1 MRLPRGSSNPYIP
14 LTMVT
19 TKEFPSAAA
28 GKPVARGDH
37 VYLIDGSGYIFRA
50 YHALPPLTRPSDG
63 LPVGA
68 VHGFCGMLWKLLRET
83 GELAPPTHMAVIFD
97 YSAKTFRSDLFDGYK
112 ANRPEPPDDLIPQFP
127 LVRDAVRA
135 FNVACIEKEGYEA
148 DDLIAT
154 YALQALAADADVTIV
169 SSDKD
174 LMQIVQPGIVM
185 YDTMKNK
192 VIDEKG
198 VVEKFGVPPDKVIEV
213 QALIG
218 DTSDNVPGVPG
229 IGVKTAALLINE
241 YGDLETLLSRA
252 EQIKQTKRR
261 ENLLRFADQARL
273 SKNLV
278 TLDTKTPLDVPL
290 AETAVQQPNA
300 DALTAFMRAMEF
312 STLLRRVAEGLGAPL
327 PESEAAAKPVRKR
340 KDDYDHPL
348 RKSPRG
354 EPGPERQADV
364 KDATPGDLAIER
376 ATALEAIPFD
386 RSTYETVT
394 NIERLDHLLDAA
406 RFQGHFAFRVKLNT
420 ADPMAGEIA
429 GMALA
434 IAPGHAAYVPLA
446 HRAGDELDL
455 GDETAPE
462 QVPLRGALDR
472 LTPVLEDDAVLK
484 IVSNAK
490 PDMVAL
496 ARYGIVLTAV
506 DDPCLMSYAL
516 DAGRAE
522 HLPPK
527 LAGNLLGHTCLTEKE
542 VLGTGKAAVRFDRVD
557 VERATEYAGEE
568 ADIALRLW
576 LVLKPRLAAE
586 SVTTVYETLER
597 PLQSVLATM
606 ERSGIKVDRSTLASL
621 SSTFAQTI
629 ARLED
634 EIREL
639 AGEEFNI
646 ASPKQL
652 GEILFDKM
660 SLPGGRKTK
669 TGAWSTDAA
678 MLEELAAEGHELPQK
693 VLDWRLLAKL
703 KSTYTDALPAYIHPE
718 TGRVHTR
725 YVLASTT
732 TGRLASQEP
741 NLQNI
746 PVRTKEGRSIRKAF
760 VAEKGKK
767 LISADYS
774 QIELRVLAHMADT
787 PTLRQAFAEGQDI
800 HAMTASEMFGVPI
813 MDMDAGIR
821 RRAKAINF
829 GIIYG
834 ISAVGLAAQ
843 LGIPRGEAAAY
854 IKTYFE
860 RLPGI
865 KDYMEQMKAEAR
877 RTGYVK
883 TLFGRKVHYP
893 DINTKNPSLR
903 GNYER
908 AAINAPIQG
917 SAADIIRRA
926 MVRMADALDEAGLS
940 ARMLLQ
946 VHDELIFEAPEEEA
960 EKTMEIAQSVMERAP
975 EPALKLKVPLK
986 VDARAADNWEAA
998 H

>member
-1 MRLPRGSSNPYIP
+1 MIRAK
-14 LTMVT
+14 T
-19 TKEFPSAAA
+19 TPAAA
-28 GKPVARGDH
+28 GKPAGRGDH

-97 YSAKTFRSDLFDGYK
+97 YSAKTFRTDLFDGYK

-154 YALQALAADADVTIV
+154 YALQALEAGADVTIV

-174 LMQIVQPGIVM
+174 LMQIVQPGIIM

-192 VIDEKG
+192 VIDGEG
-198 VVEKFGVPPDKVIEV
+198 VIEKFGVPPEKVIEV

-229 IGVKTAALLINE
+229 IGVKTAALLIND
-241 YGDLETLLSRA
+241 YGNLETLLERA
-252 EQIKQTKRR
+252 SEIKQQKRR
-261 ENLLRFADQARL
+261 ENLIEFADQARL
-273 SKNLV
+273 SKDLV
-278 TLDTKTPLDVPL
+278 TLDTKSPLDVPL
-290 AETAVQQPNA
+290 AETAVQQP
-300 DALTAFMRAMEF
+300 DPETLTAFMREMEF
-312 STLLRRVAEGLGAPL
+312 STMLKRVAEGLNAPL
-327 PESEAAAKPVRKR
+327 PEGASKPKVPARK
-340 KDDYDHPL
+340 KKNDYDHPL
-348 RKSPRG
+348 RRSPRG
-354 EPGPERQADV
+354 QAGPARNIEVQGGSPAE
-364 KDATPGDLAIER
+364 LAVER
-376 ATALEAIPFD
+376 AAKMEQVPFD
-386 RSTYETVT
+386 RSNYETVT
-394 NIERLDHLLDAA
+394 EIARLQDLLDAA
-406 RFQGHFAFRVKLNT
+406 ELQGHLAVQVKLNA
-420 ADPMAGEIA
+420 ADPMTGDIA
-429 GMALA
+429 GVALA
-434 IAPGHAAYVPLA
+434 LVPGHAAYAPLA
-446 HRAGDELDL
+446 HRAGDGLDL
-455 GDETAPE
+455 GGEGVGP
-462 QVPLRGALDR
+462 QIPLREALD
-472 LTPVLEDDAVLK
+472 LLKPILEDESALK
-484 IVSNAK
+484 IMAGAK
-490 PDMVAL
+490 HDMVAL
-496 ARYGIVLTAV
+496 ARYGIALTAI
-506 DDPCLMSYAL
+506 DDPCLISYAL
-516 DAGRAE
+516 DAGRAD
-522 HLPPK
+522 HAPAK
-527 LAGNLLGHTCLTEKE
+527 LAAARLGHTALTEKE
-542 VLGTGKAAVRFDRVD
+542 VLGTGKSAVGFDRVD
-557 VERATEYAGEE
+557 IAGATEAAGEE

-576 LVLKPRLAAE
+576 TILKPRLAAE
-586 SVTTVYETLER
+586 QVTTVYETLER
-597 PLQSVLATM
+597 PLQPVLAHM
-606 ERSGIKVDRSTLASL
+606 ERSGIKVERTALARL
-621 SSTFAQTI
+621 SGSFAQTI
-629 ARLED
+629 ARLDD
-634 EIREL
+634 EIRAL
-639 AGEEFNI
+639 AGEDFNI

-660 SLPGGRKTK
+660 SLSGGRKTK

-678 MLEELAAEGHELPQK
+678 ALEELAAEGHELPQK
-693 VLDWRLLAKL
+693 VLEWRLLAKL
-703 KSTYTDALPAYIHPE
+703 KSTYTDALPAYIHAE

-746 PVRTKEGRSIRKAF
+746 PVRTPEGRSIRKAF

-774 QIELRVLAHMADT
+774 QIELRVLAHMADA
-787 PTLRQAFAEGQDI
+787 PTLRQAFADGLDI

-813 MDMDAGIR
+813 EGMAPAIR

-834 ISAVGLAAQ
+834 ISAVGLGAQ

-860 RLPGI
+860 RFPGI
-865 KDYMEQMKAEAR
+865 KDYMEAMKAEAR
-877 RTGYVK
+877 RAGYVT
-883 TLFGRKVHYP
+883 TLFGRKVHSP
-893 DINTKNPSLR
+893 EINTKNPSLR

-917 SAADIIRRA
+917 SAADILRRA
-926 MVRMADALDEAGLS
+926 MVRMPNALEEAGLA

-946 VHDELIFEAPEEEA
+946 VHDELIFEAPEMEA
-960 EKTMEIAQSVMERAP
+960 EKTMEIAQSVMESAA

>member
-1 MRLPRGSSNPYIP
+1 M
-14 LTMVT
+14 T
-19 TKEFPSAAA
+19 TKKTTAPAA
-28 GKPVARGDH
+28 GKPVAKGDH

-112 ANRPEPPDDLIPQFP
+112 ANRPEPPEDLIPQFP

-154 YALQALAADADVTIV
+154 YALQALAIGADVTIV

-192 VIDEKG
+192 VIGEEG
-198 VVEKFGVPPDKVIEV
+198 VIEKFGVPPEKVIEV

-218 DTSDNVPGVPG
+218 DSSDNVPGVPG

-241 YGDLETLLSRA
+241 FGDLETLLARA
-252 EQIKQTKRR
+252 SEIKQQKRR
-261 ENLLRFADQARL
+261 ENLITFADQARL
-273 SKNLV
+273 SKTLV
-278 TLDTKTPLDVPL
+278 TLDTNSPLDVPL
-290 AETAVQQPNA
+290 AETAVRLP
-300 DALTAFMRAMEF
+300 DANVLTAFMRQMEF
-312 STLLRRVAEGLGAPL
+312 STLLRRVGEGLGAEL
-327 PESEAAAKPVRKR
+327 PEGEAQAPKTARKK

-354 EPGPERQADV
+354 EAGPARDIEVQGGSPAE
-364 KDATPGDLAIER
+364 LAIER
-376 ATALEAIPFD
+376 ATKLEMIPFD
-386 RSTYETVT
+386 RSNYETVT
-394 NIERLDHLLDAA
+394 DTERLADLLDAA
-406 RFQGHFAFRVKLNT
+406 RYQGHFSFRVKLNA
-420 ADPMAGEIA
+420 ADPMTGEIA
-429 GMALA
+429 GVALA
-434 IAPGHAAYVPLA
+434 IVPGHAAYVPLA

-455 GDETAPE
+455 GGETAVK
-462 QVPLRGALDR
+462 QIPLREALDM
-472 LTPVLEDDAVLK
+472 LKPVLEDEAVLK
-484 IVSNAK
+484 IMSNAK

-496 ARYGIVLTAV
+496 ARYGIALDAV

-527 LAGNLLGHTCLTEKE
+527 LAGNLLGYTCMAEKE
-542 VLGTGKAAVRFDRVD
+542 VLGTGKSAVGFDRVD
-557 VERATEYAGEE
+557 VARATEFAGEE
-568 ADIALRLW
+568 VDIGLRLW
-576 LVLKPRLAAE
+576 TVLKPRLAAE

-597 PLQSVLATM
+597 PLQPVLAAM
-606 ERSGIKVDRSTLASL
+606 ERSGIKVERAALASL
-621 SSTFAQTI
+621 SGSFAQTI

-646 ASPKQL
+646 GSPKQL

-660 SLPGGRKTK
+660 SLAGGRKTK

-678 MLEELAAEGHELPQK
+678 ALEELAAEGHELPQK
-693 VLDWRLLAKL
+693 VLEWRLLAKL
-703 KSTYTDALPAYIHPE
+703 KSTYTDALPHYIHAE

-746 PVRTKEGRSIRKAF
+746 PVRTQEGRSIRKAF

-787 PTLRQAFAEGQDI
+787 PTLRQAFADGLDI

-813 MDMDAGIR
+813 EGMDPGIR

-854 IKTYFE
+854 INTYFE
-860 RLPGI
+860 RFPGI

-893 DINTKNPSLR
+893 EINTKNPSLR

-926 MVRMADALDEAGLS
+926 MVRMADALEEAGLS

>member
-1 MRLPRGSSNPYIP
+1 MTSKR
-14 LTMVT
+14 T
-19 TKEFPSAAA
+19 TQSAA
-28 GKPVARGDH
+28 GKPVAKGDH
-37 VYLIDGSGYIFRA
+37 VYLIDASGYIFRA

-83 GELAPPTHMAVIFD
+83 GELDPPTHLAAIFD
-97 YSAKTFRSDLFDGYK
+97 LSEHTFRNDLFSGYK
-112 ANRPEPPDDLIPQFP
+112 ANRSEAPEDLIPQFP
-127 LVRDAVRA
+127 LIRDAVHA
-135 FNVACIEKEGYEA
+135 FNVACIEKAGYEA

-154 YALQALAADADVTIV
+154 YAIQAWKAGAEVTIV

-174 LMQIVQPGIVM
+174 LMQLVRPGIRM

-192 VIDEKG
+192 VIAEEG
-198 VVEKFGVPPDKVIEV
+198 VMEKFGVPPSKVIEV

-241 YGDLETLLSRA
+241 YGDLETLLTRA
-252 EQIKQTKRR
+252 SEIKQNKRR
-261 ENLLRFADQARL
+261 ESLIAFADQARL
-273 SKNLV
+273 SKTLV
-278 TLDTKTPLDVPL
+278 TLDCETPLDVPL
-290 AETAVQQPNA
+290 AETAVHLPDPNV
-300 DALTAFMRAMEF
+300 LTAFMRHMEF
-312 STLLRRVAEGLGAPL
+312 STLLRRVAEGLGAEL
-327 PESEAAAKPVRKR
+327 PEGEAKPSTTPRKK

-354 EPGPERQADV
+354 EAGPAREIEVQGGSPAE
-364 KDATPGDLAIER
+364 LAIER
-376 ATALEAIPFD
+376 AGRLEDVPFD
-386 RSTYETVT
+386 RANYETVT
-394 NIERLDHLLDAA
+394 EVERLADLLEAA
-406 RFQGHFAFRVKLNT
+406 RFQGHFAFRAKLGS
-420 ADPMAGEIA
+420 ADPMTGEIA
-429 GMALA
+429 GVALA
-434 IAPGHAAYVPLA
+434 LIPGHAAYVPLG
-446 HRAGDELDL
+446 HSAGDELGL
-455 GDETAPE
+455 GGETVVA
-462 QVPLRGALDR
+462 QIPLREALD
-472 LTPVLEDDAVLK
+472 LLKPILEDEAVLK

-496 ARYGIVLTAV
+496 ARYGIQLTAI

-527 LAGNLLGHTCLTEKE
+527 LAGSLLGYTCLTEKE
-542 VLGTGKAAVRFDRVD
+542 VMGTGKAAVGFDRVA
-557 VERATEYAGEE
+557 VERAAEYAGEE
-568 ADIALRLW
+568 VDIALRLW
-576 LVLKPRLAAE
+576 MVLKPRLAAE

-597 PLQSVLATM
+597 PLQSVLASM
-606 ERSGIKVDRSTLASL
+606 ERAGVKVERSTLASL
-621 SSTFAQTI
+621 SGSFAQTI

-646 ASPKQL
+646 GSPKQL

-660 SLPGGRKTK
+660 SLPGGRRTK

-678 MLEELAAEGHELPQK
+678 ALEELAAEGHDLPRK
-693 VLDWRLLAKL
+693 VLDWRLVAKL
-703 KSTYTDALPAYIHPE
+703 KSTYTDALPAYIHSE

-787 PTLRQAFAEGQDI
+787 PTLRQAFADGLDI

-813 MDMDAGIR
+813 AGMDPGIR

-843 LGIPRGEAAAY
+843 LGIPRGEAATY

-860 RLPGI
+860 RFPGI
-865 KDYMEQMKAEAR
+865 KDYMEAMKAEAR

-893 DINTKNPSLR
+893 EINTKNPSLR

-917 SAADIIRRA
+917 TAADIIRRA
-926 MVRMADALDEAGLS
+926 MIRMADALDEAGLS

-946 VHDELIFEAPEEEA
+946 VHDELIFEAPEDEA
-960 EKTMEIAQSVMERAP
+960 DKTMEIAQSVMERAP
-975 EPALKLKVPLK
+975 EPALKLKVPLQ

>member
-1 MRLPRGSSNPYIP
+1 M
-14 LTMVT
+14 TQKKT
-19 TKEFPSAAA
+19 ASAGASRPAA
-28 GKPVARGDH
+28 PGDH

-68 VHGFCGMLWKLLRET
+68 VHGFCAMLWKLLRET

-112 ANRPEPPDDLIPQFP
+112 ANRPEAPEDLIPQFP

-154 YALQALAADADVTIV
+154 YAMEAREAGADVTIV

-174 LMQIVQPGIVM
+174 LMQMVQPGIIM

-192 VIDEKG
+192 VIGEEG
-198 VVEKFGVPPDKVIEV
+198 VIEKFGVPPDKVIEV

-229 IGVKTAALLINE
+229 IGVKTAALLIGE
-241 YGDLETLLSRA
+241 YGDLDTLLARA
-252 EQIKQTKRR
+252 SEIKQQKRR
-261 ENLLRFADQARL
+261 ENLIEYADQARL
-273 SKNLV
+273 SRTLV

-290 AETAVQQPNA
+290 AETAVRPPEPE
-300 DALTAFMRAMEF
+300 ALLGFMREMEF
-312 STLLRRVAEGLGAPL
+312 TTLTKRVAEGLGAPL
-327 PESEAAAKPVRKR
+327 PEGTDKPKKTPAKK
-340 KDDYDHPL
+340 KDNYDHPL
-348 RKSPRG
+348 RQSPRG
-354 EPGPERQADV
+354 AAGPARVTPAQGGSPRELAAERQSR
-364 KDATPGDLAIER
+364 IED
-376 ATALEAIPFD
+376 IPFD
-386 RSTYETVT
+386 RTAYETVT
-394 NIERLDHLLDAA
+394 DAA
-406 RFQGHFAFRVKLNT
+406 RLIELVAAARDQAYVALSVKRAC
-420 ADPMAGEIA
+420 ADPMTGDIA
-429 GMALA
+429 GIALSV
-434 IAPGHAAYVPLA
+434 APGQGAYVPLS
-446 HRAGDELDL
+446 HRAGDGLDL
-455 GDETAPE
+455 GGDANIV
-462 QVPLRGALDR
+462 QVPLGDAWPILKP
-472 LTPVLEDDAVLK
+472 LLEDDAVLK
-484 IVSNAK
+484 IAADAK
-490 PDMVAL
+490 PAMVAL
-496 ARYGIVLTAV
+496 ARYGIALQTV
-506 DDPCLMSYAL
+506 DDPTLISYAL
-516 DAGRAE
+516 DAGRAD
-522 HLPPK
+522 HG
-527 LAGNLLGHTCLTEKE
+527 LAKRASVLFGHTCLTEKE
-542 VLGTGKAAVRFDRVD
+542 VLGTGKSAITFDRVD
-557 VERATEYAGEE
+557 VARATEAAGEE
-568 ADIALRLW
+568 ADVAMRLW
-576 LVLKPRLAAE
+576 RVLKPRMPAE
-586 SVTTVYETLER
+586 GVTTVYETLER
-597 PLQSVLATM
+597 PLQPVLAEM
-606 ERSGIKVDRSTLASL
+606 ERAGIKVDRAMLARL
-621 SSTFAQTI
+621 SGAFAQEI

-639 AGEEFNI
+639 AGEDFNI
-646 ASPKQL
+646 GSPKQL

-678 MLEELAAEGHELPQK
+678 VLEELAAEGHDLPQK
-693 VLDWRLLAKL
+693 ILQWRQLAKL
-703 KSTYTDALPAYIHPE
+703 KSTYTDALPAYINAD

-746 PVRTKEGRSIRKAF
+746 PVRTKEGREIRKAF
-760 VAEKGKK
+760 VAEKGKT

-787 PTLRQAFAEGQDI
+787 PTLRQAFADGLDI

-813 MDMDAGIR
+813 EGMDPGVR

-834 ISAVGLAAQ
+834 ISAVGLGAQ

-860 RLPGI
+860 RFPGI
-865 KDYMEQMKAEAR
+865 KDYMEATKAEAR
-877 RTGYVK
+877 HSGYVS

-893 DINTKNPSLR
+893 EINIKNPSLR

-926 MVRMADALDEAGLS
+926 MIRMPEALRDAGLE

-946 VHDELIFEAPEEEA
+946 VHDELIFEAPEKEA
-960 EKTMEIAQSVMERAP
+960 KKTMEVARTVMEAAP
-975 EPALKLKVPLK
+975 APALELKVPLQ

>member
-1 MRLPRGSSNPYIP
+1 M
-14 LTMVT
+14 TAAKT
-19 TKEFPSAAA
+19 TPSAA
-28 GKPVARGDH
+28 GKPAGRGDH

-68 VHGFCGMLWKLLRET
+68 VHGFCGMLWKLLREEAS
-83 GELAPPTHMAVIFD
+83 ELAPPTHLAVILD
-97 YSAKTFRSDLFDGYK
+97 HSAKTFRNELFSGYK
-112 ANRPEPPDDLIPQFP
+112 ANRSETPEELIPQFP

-135 FNVACIEKEGYEA
+135 FNVACIEKEGFEA

-154 YALQALAADADVTIV
+154 YALQAVGAGADVTIV

-174 LMQIVQPGIVM
+174 LMQLVRPGIVM

-192 VIDEKG
+192 KIAEEG
-198 VVEKFGVPPDKVIEV
+198 VLAKFGVPPSKVIEV
-213 QALIG
+213 QALMG
-218 DTSDNVPGVPG
+218 DSSDNVPGVPG
-229 IGVKTAALLINE
+229 IGIKTAALLINE
-241 YGDLETLLSRA
+241 YGDLETLLARA
-252 EQIKQTKRR
+252 EEIKQQKRR
-261 ENLLRFADQARL
+261 ENLIEFAEQARL
-273 SKNLV
+273 SKTLV
-278 TLDTKTPLDVPL
+278 TLDAQTPLDVPL
-290 AETAVQQPNA
+290 AETAVQQPEPET
-300 DALTAFMRAMEF
+300 LIAFMREMEF
-312 STLLRRVAEGLGAPL
+312 STLLKRVAEGLGAPL
-327 PESEAAAKPVRKR
+327 PEGATKPAPARKK

-354 EPGPERQADV
+354 AAGPARDIEVQGGSPAE
-364 KDATPGDLAIER
+364 LAIER
-376 ATALEAIPFD
+376 ASKLEEIPFD
-386 RSTYETVT
+386 RTNYETVT
-394 NIERLDHLLDAA
+394 DIARLGDLLETAQ
-406 RFQGHFAFRVKLNT
+406 FQGHIALRVKLNA
-420 ADPMAGEIA
+420 ADPMTGEIA
-429 GMALA
+429 GVALA
-434 IAPGHAAYVPLA
+434 LTSGHAAYVPLS
-446 HRAGDELDL
+446 HRAGDGLDL
-455 GDETAPE
+455 GGEDVGP
-462 QVPLRGALDR
+462 QVPLREALD
-472 LTPVLEDDAVLK
+472 LLKPILEDESVLK
-484 IVSNAK
+484 IVASAK
-490 PDMVAL
+490 LDMVAL
-496 ARYGIVLTAV
+496 ARYGIALRAV
-506 DDPCLMSYAL
+506 DDPCLISYAL
-516 DAGRAE
+516 DAGRAD
-522 HLPPK
+522 HTPAK
-527 LAGNLLGHTCLTEKE
+527 LAAARLGHTALTEKE
-542 VLGTGKAAVRFDRVD
+542 VLGTGKSTISFDL
-557 VERATEYAGEE
+557 VEVARATEAAGEE

-576 LVLKPRLAAE
+576 TLLKPRLAAE
-586 SVTTVYETLER
+586 QVTTVYETLER
-597 PLQSVLATM
+597 PLQPVLAAM
-606 ERSGIKVDRSTLASL
+606 ERAGIKVERSALASL
-621 SSTFAQTI
+621 SGAFAQTI

-639 AGEEFNI
+639 AAQDFNI
-646 ASPKQL
+646 GSPKQL

-678 MLEELAAEGHELPQK
+678 ALEELAAEGHDLPRK
-693 VLDWRLLAKL
+693 VLEWRLLAKL
-703 KSTYTDALPAYIHPE
+703 KSTYTDALPAYIHAE

-732 TGRLASQEP
+732 TGRLASHEP

-760 VAEKGKK
+760 VAEKGKT

-787 PTLRQAFAEGQDI
+787 PTLRQAFADGLDI

-813 MDMDAGIR
+813 EGMDPAVR

-834 ISAVGLAAQ
+834 ISAVGLGAQ

-854 IKTYFE
+854 INTYFE
-860 RLPGI
+860 RFPGI
-865 KDYMEQMKAEAR
+865 KDYMEAMKAEAK
-877 RTGYVK
+877 RTGYVS

-893 DINTKNPSLR
+893 EINTKNPSLR

-926 MVRMADALDEAGLS
+926 MIRMDEALLDAGLS

-946 VHDELIFEAPEEEA
+946 VHDELIFEAPEDEA
-960 EKTMEIAQSVMERAP
+960 EKTMAVAQEIMEHAP
-975 EPALKLKVPLK
+975 EPALRLRVPLK
-986 VDARAADNWEAA
+986 VDARAAANWEAA